1 VSGLVDRL
9 LGVPSGVV
17 LVVVGLLVLAEDALF
32 VGFVLPG
39 ETAAVLGG
47 VAARLGHVP
56 LAGVL
61 VVVIGAAI
69 VGDSIGYE
77 IGRHLGPRITE
88 LRVLQKRRSR
98 LDRANEFLARRGGP
112 AVLLARWVAFLRA
125 VMPAL
130 AGTAKMP
137 YPTFLAFNA
146 AGGIAWGTATVLAG
160 YLAGESYARVE
171 RFFGPGAALVV
182 AGTVLVVLVAWR
194 VRRRRLEAR
203 SHVDL
208 SQE

>member
-1 VSGLVDRL
+1 MSGLVDRL
-9 LGVPSGVV
+9 LGVPAGVV
-17 LVVVGLLVLAEDALF
+17 LVVVGLLVFAEDALF

-39 ETAAVLGG
+39 ETAAILGG

-61 VVVIGAAI
+61 VVVIVAAI

-77 IGRHLGPRITE
+77 IGRHFGPRILE
-88 LRVLQKRRSR
+88 LRVLQKRRGR
-98 LDRANEFLARRGGP
+98 LDRAQEFLARRGGP
-112 AVLLARWVAFLRA
+112 AVFLARWVAFLRA

-130 AGTAKMP
+130 AGSAKMR

-171 RFFGPGAALVV
+171 KFLGRAAALVV
-182 AGTVLVVLVAWR
+182 AGVLLIALIVWR
-194 VRRRRLEAR
+194 ARRRRREAR
-203 SHVDL
+203 SDVDV